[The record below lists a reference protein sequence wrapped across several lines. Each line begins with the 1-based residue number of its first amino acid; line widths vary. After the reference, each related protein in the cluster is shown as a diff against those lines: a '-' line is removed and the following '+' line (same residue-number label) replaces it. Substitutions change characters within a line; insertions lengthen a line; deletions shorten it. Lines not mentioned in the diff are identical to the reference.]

1 MTEHT
6 HRGNSFPLTGED
18 TQVYLIGLPW
28 NPIFITQQNQCQNP
42 ESFSGLT
49 PVCFL
54 VPDLSRMNC
63 LVHWLLPHFIVQ
75 WNFSAAPNLFCH
87 SAFCIYACYFS
98 CTRKG
103 SSDFQFISL
112 RFQGYFGS
120 FIMSFQTLFSYSVPI
135 CVICKY
141 DDFKEML
148 SASLESNM
156 TFKIPLVMDPPYL
169 CPFAS
174 TGPSA

>member
-1 MTEHT
+1 MT
-6 HRGNSFPLTGED
+6 L
-18 TQVYLIGLPW
+18 
-28 NPIFITQQNQCQNP
+28 
-42 ESFSGLT
+42 
-49 PVCFL
+49 VCFS
-54 VPDLSRMNC
+54 VPDLSCEMNC
-63 LVHWLLPHFIVQ
+63 PVHWLLPHFIVQ

-87 SAFCIYACYFS
+87 SAFCVYACYSS

-103 SSDFQFISL
+103 SNEIQFISL

-120 FIMSFQTLFSYSVPI
+120 FIMSFQTPFSYPVPV

-141 DDFKEML
+141 DDFREML

-156 TFKIPLVMDPPYL
+156 AFKIPLVMGPPYL